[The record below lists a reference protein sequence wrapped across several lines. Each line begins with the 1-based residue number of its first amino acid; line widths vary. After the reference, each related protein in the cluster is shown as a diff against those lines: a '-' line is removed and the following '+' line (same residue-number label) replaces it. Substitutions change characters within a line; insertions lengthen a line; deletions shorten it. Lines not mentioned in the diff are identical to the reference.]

1 MARHRSVQRII
12 FIARTARGICAITL
26 QSLFPAFGSLTTEL
40 WVGIQLVPRS
50 GIVRRAEPPDGF
62 TAFVDPAGLHME
74 SIASIHPWIGT
85 EQCRRC
91 FTTGGIYLRAHR
103 SASCIR
109 GDRHFAEDAR
119 QAVNHECDAHYHRY
133 HTAGGHATTGT
144 HGVRTWHPHT
154 PSARGSATASTP
166 GTRRSRRS
174 PVPIATSSRAH
185 SLAAS
190 NGPVLTRIT
199 PRDPAFRFGMAPSQ
213 IERGTPMPSKAGG
226 GRSGAPPA
234 PKAKAAAGSRVP
246 PVLREAA
253 ARPVSSSS
261 AAAHRR
267 PPPSAAAPPKAPSR
281 GHAKQPPTAATAAT
295 TSKRPSAGRPAVA
308 APSPPAEFSAVAVSH
323 ALLAEQSAALDLE
336 QLRRAPPPQGVV
348 VAVRVRPIGPVAEG
362 SVREA
367 PSPPV
372 VTMEGQVTRVHS
384 ADERAQVHE
393 FRVRVRVRVAC

>member
-1 MARHRSVQRII
+1 MAR
-12 FIARTARGICAITL
+12 
-26 QSLFPAFGSLTTEL
+26 
-40 WVGIQLVPRS
+40 
-50 GIVRRAEPPDGF
+50 
-62 TAFVDPAGLHME
+62 
-74 SIASIHPWIGT
+74 
-85 EQCRRC
+85 
-91 FTTGGIYLRAHR
+91 
-103 SASCIR
+103 
-109 GDRHFAEDAR
+109 
-119 QAVNHECDAHYHRY
+119 
-133 HTAGGHATTGT
+133 
-144 HGVRTWHPHT
+144 
-154 PSARGSATASTP
+154 AST
-166 GTRRSRRS
+166 
-174 PVPIATSSRAH
+174 AK
-185 SLAAS
+185 
-190 NGPVLTRIT
+190 
-199 PRDPAFRFGMAPSQ
+199 
-213 IERGTPMPSKAGG
+213 PMPSKAGG

-234 PKAKAAAGSRVP
+234 PKAKAAASSRVP

-393 FRVRVRVRVAC
+393 FRVRVRVRAACSG